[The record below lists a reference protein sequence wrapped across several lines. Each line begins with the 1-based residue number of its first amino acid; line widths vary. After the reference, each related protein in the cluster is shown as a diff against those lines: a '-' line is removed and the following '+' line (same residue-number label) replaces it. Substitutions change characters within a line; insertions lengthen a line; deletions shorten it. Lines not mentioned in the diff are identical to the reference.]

1 MQSNLLLDF
10 PGGAVVKNPP
20 ANAGDA
26 RDVGLIFGS
35 GRSLEEEVG
44 NPLWYSCWENSM
56 DRGAWLAT
64 VLGVTKKQLN
74 DWAHTQMFYHWLI
87 STKTVWI
94 KSAKWLCHDSSWR
107 VFHFIKYFG
116 IMLLLISIKHLN
128 CTLLETLKTG
138 ASLMAQW
145 WRICQPMQETW
156 VWSLVQEDP
165 TYCGAAEPV
174 HQDYWPCALEPR
186 NGSYWAHMLQL
197 LKPALSRAHAM
208 WQETLL

>member
-1 MQSNLLLDF
+1 MQSNLLLGF

-74 DWAHTQMFYHWLI
+74 DWAHTQMFYH
-87 STKTVWI
+87 
-94 KSAKWLCHDSSWR
+94 
-107 VFHFIKYFG
+107 
-116 IMLLLISIKHLN
+116 
-128 CTLLETLKTG
+128 
-138 ASLMAQW
+138 
-145 WRICQPMQETW
+145 
-156 VWSLVQEDP
+156 
-165 TYCGAAEPV
+165 
-174 HQDYWPCALEPR
+174 
-186 NGSYWAHMLQL
+186 
-197 LKPALSRAHAM
+197 
-208 WQETLL
+208 